1 MILIR
6 QYGMI
11 AYLRQQ
17 KGESCIIEPKL
28 NQVKVKDL
36 RLYNPWPELQSY
48 VDSFDLGALPEM
60 EHCHVPFA
68 IILIKALQ
76 GWKLTHEGQA
86 PKTMAEKNAF
96 KAYIKSFAKWKGLN
110 FDEAISNVNE
120 CYKSDALPQNV

>member
-1 MILIR
+1 
-6 QYGMI
+6 MI

-36 RLYNPWPELQSY
+36 RLYNPWPELQAY
-48 VDSFDLGALPEM
+48 VDSFDLVALPEM

-76 GWKLTHEGQA
+76 GWKLTHEG
-86 PKTMAEKNAF
+86 
-96 KAYIKSFAKWKGLN
+96 
-110 FDEAISNVNE
+110 
-120 CYKSDALPQNV
+120 